1 MTELLQHC
9 NKQSDYFCGPS
20 GNVMNFDL
28 LMGLYAMNDSEKKQI
43 NFDEE
48 ISKIDKLIEEEK
60 AIEAAMTEFD
70 C

>member
-1 MTELLQHC
+1 
-9 NKQSDYFCGPS
+9 
-20 GNVMNFDL
+20 MNFDL
-28 LMGLYAMNDSEKKQI
+28 LMGLYAMNDREKKQI